1 MKTKKVRPVLVKSK
15 KPTNILLSGFG
26 TLFITPPMKPKSSDI
41 YQQLILISLEDEK
54 IEVGNLAY
62 RLSTKVLKNMSKTAN
77 WFSCGWRKVIATQD
91 QLSPELVQQLV
102 DEYNNGGM
110 KDFEIEMENYSRF
123 AKVGIP
129 PRKALCSFPNEFRPK
144 LTNGFV
150 TVVDKEKSTRKQAMK
165 WWNKQ
170 TTLTQIKCTSDF
182 ISKERNF
189 ATLTGREIETIW
201 RQWHEDFV
209 SKAMGD
215 NKELVDFEM
224 LKYSLPMFEACVDNC
239 QPEWNKYT
247 NNLKLFFQKLSESGS
262 FAHKAHK
269 ELQRLNK

>member
-170 TTLTQIKCTSDF
+170 DEDYKIDLCIHYNDICKLHGRIPS
-182 ISKERNF
+182 S
-189 ATLTGREIETIW
+189 LTGREVEIIW
-201 RQWHEDFV
+201 RQYHKDFV
-209 SKAMGD
+209 DKAMGN

-224 LKYSLPMFEACVDNC
+224 LTASIRTALRGDIISEY
-239 QPEWNKYT
+239 QR
-247 NNLKLFFQKLSESGS
+247 NNFNLFFKKLSKSGS